1 MQKRNKLL
9 QGKKEMENEK
19 IVKADK
25 DFRKKILLITF
36 LLVMAGIIFVL
47 YFQNYLTGLRLLAEE
62 YPKLAL
68 QRIISS
74 MKIIIF
80 TLMIIFAGT
89 GIYFLRLGILTIK
102 TSQFPPP
109 GVKVIKDTRL
119 SEGKNAVRK
128 GIIIIILSM
137 LFIISGILLPIQ
149 YYNIMRTIMM

>member
-1 MQKRNKLL
+1 M
-9 QGKKEMENEK
+9 GNEK

-25 DFRKKILLITF
+25 SFRKRILLITF
-36 LLVMAGIIFVL
+36 LLIMTGIIFVL
-47 YFQNYLTGLRLLAEE
+47 YFQNYLAGLRLLTEE
-62 YPKLAL
+62 YPELAL

-80 TLMIIFAGT
+80 MLMFIFVGA

-109 GVKVIKDTRL
+109 DIKVIKDTRL
-119 SEGKNAVRK
+119 IEGKNAVRK
-128 GIIIIILSM
+128 GIIIIIFSM

-149 YYNIMRTIMM
+149 YYHIMRTILM